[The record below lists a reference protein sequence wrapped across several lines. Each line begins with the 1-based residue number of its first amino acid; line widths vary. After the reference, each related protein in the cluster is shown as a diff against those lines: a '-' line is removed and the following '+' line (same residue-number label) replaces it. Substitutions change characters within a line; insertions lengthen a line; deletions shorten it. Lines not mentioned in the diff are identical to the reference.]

1 VAGGHNAL
9 INVPNAT
16 YPGAAVVGH
25 GGPGTEGRGYARL
38 AVQFSRR
45 SRQTELPG
53 FFSALRLVTIGE
65 RRCCKVLVV
74 AEGTNERDRGGARGH
89 ARAWTRLAWSL
100 AGLTLAMFVATI
112 PLWFLARGADL
123 PSSWSADV
131 GVGGL
136 LGGVLFLAFP
146 LVGALIASRRP
157 KNAVGW
163 LCLAVGLLWSL
174 SGVFDYYGY
183 YGAATPGSVPFP
195 VAMAGISDWIWVP
208 AVGLLGTY
216 VLLLFPDG
224 RLPSRRW
231 RPLAW
236 LSGAVILL
244 LSLGVMLAPGR
255 LGNLAGVRNP
265 FGIEGA
271 AWLTA
276 GAYAVL
282 PLLPLCMLA
291 SALSL
296 VLRYRR
302 SGGEERQQIKW
313 ITFAASVVAVL
324 YAIAM
329 IASFFFPEES
339 WTTAGSVWWLNLLTY
354 AVLSSFTLVPIAVGI
369 AVLKYRLYEIDIII
383 NRALVYVSLT
393 VMLVAIYLGGIV
405 LLQRVFVALTGQRS
419 TLAVVA
425 STLLIAALFN
435 PLRRRI
441 QSFIDR
447 RFFRSKY
454 DAAKTLEAFSAKLRN
469 DSDLDALS
477 DDLVGVVRETM
488 QPAHVSLWLRP
499 ETSPK
504 DEQRDWASSYSLR

>member
-1 VAGGHNAL
+1 MS
-9 INVPNAT
+9 
-16 YPGAAVVGH
+16 
-25 GGPGTEGRGYARL
+25 ARS
-38 AVQFSRR
+38 VSR
-45 SRQTELPG
+45 
-53 FFSALRLVTIGE
+53 
-65 RRCCKVLVV
+65 
-74 AEGTNERDRGGARGH
+74 
-89 ARAWTRLAWSL
+89 WLAWSL

-123 PSSWSADV
+123 PSSWRADL

-136 LGGVLFLAFP
+136 VGGAFFLAFP
-146 LVGALIASRRP
+146 LVGALIASTRP

-195 VAMAGISDWIWVP
+195 VAAAGISDWIWVP

-244 LSLGVMLAPGR
+244 LSVGIMLAPGP
-255 LGNLAGVRNP
+255 LDNLAGVRNP

-271 AWLTA
+271 DWLAA
-276 GAYAVL
+276 GAYALL

-313 ITFAASVVAVL
+313 IAFAASVVVVL

-329 IASFFFPEES
+329 IASFVFPEES

-354 AVLSSFTLVPIAVGI
+354 AVLSSFALVPIALGI
-369 AVLKYRLYEIDIII
+369 AVLKYRLYDIDIII
-383 NRALVYVSLT
+383 NRTLVYGALTASLAVVYLGSVVSLQT
-393 VMLVAIYLGGIV
+393 LFG
-405 LLQRVFVALTGQRS
+405 ALTGRGSQ
-419 TLAVVA
+419 LAVVA
-425 STLLIAALFN
+425 STLAIAALFT

-441 QSFIDR
+441 QAFIDR
-447 RFFRSKY
+447 RFYRRKY
-454 DAAKTLEAFSAKLRN
+454 DAQKTLEAFSAKLR
-469 DSDLDALS
+469 DETDLATLDAE
-477 DDLVGVVRETM
+477 VVSVVSRTV
-488 QPAHVSLWLRP
+488 QPANVSLWLRP
-499 ETSPK
+499 DPVPK
-504 DEQRDWASSYSLR
+504 SSGGAEPSEQHQ

>member
-1 VAGGHNAL
+1 VSHR
-9 INVPNAT
+9 
-16 YPGAAVVGH
+16 AA
-25 GGPGTEGRGYARL
+25 
-38 AVQFSRR
+38 
-45 SRQTELPG
+45 
-53 FFSALRLVTIGE
+53 
-65 RRCCKVLVV
+65 
-74 AEGTNERDRGGARGH
+74 
-89 ARAWTRLAWSL
+89 AWLAWSL
-100 AGLTLAMFVATI
+100 AGITFAVFVATI

-123 PSSWSADV
+123 PSSWRADV

-136 LGGVLFLAFP
+136 VGGAFFLAFP
-146 LVGALIASRRP
+146 LVGALIASKRP

-163 LCLAVGLLWSL
+163 LCLAVGALWAL

-195 VAMAGISDWIWVP
+195 VVAAGISDWIWVP

-224 RLPSRRW
+224 RLPSKRW

-244 LSLGVMLAPGR
+244 LSVGVMLAPGPLDN
-255 LGNLAGVRNP
+255 LGGVRNP

-271 AWLTA
+271 DWLTVA
-276 GAYAVL
+276 AFVLL

-313 ITFAASVVAVL
+313 IAFAASVVVVV

-329 IASFFFPEES
+329 IASFAFPAES

-393 VMLVAIYLGGIV
+393 AILVALYLGGVV
-405 LLQRVFVALTGQRS
+405 LLQRLFVLLTGQRS

-435 PLRRRI
+435 PMRHRI
-441 QSFIDR
+441 QAFIDR
-447 RFFRSKY
+447 RFYRRKY
-454 DAAKTLEAFSAKLRN
+454 DAAKTLESFSAKLR
-469 DSDLDALS
+469 DETDLDALS
-477 DDLVGVVRETM
+477 DNLVVAVRETM
-488 QPAHVSLWLRP
+488 QPARVSLWLRP
-499 ETSPK
+499 DAALK
-504 DEQRDWASSYSLR
+504 QDEAPG

>member
-1 VAGGHNAL
+1 
-9 INVPNAT
+9 
-16 YPGAAVVGH
+16 
-25 GGPGTEGRGYARL
+25 
-38 AVQFSRR
+38 
-45 SRQTELPG
+45 
-53 FFSALRLVTIGE
+53 
-65 RRCCKVLVV
+65 V
-74 AEGTNERDRGGARGH
+74 AEGTSKRDRGGAR
-89 ARAWTRLAWSL
+89 ANSRAAALLAWSF
-100 AGLTLAMFVATI
+100 ACLTLALFVATI
-112 PLWFLARGADL
+112 PLWFLARGAEL
-123 PSSWSADV
+123 PSSWRADLSA
-131 GVGGL
+131 GGLVGGA
-136 LGGVLFLAFP
+136 LFLAFP
-146 LVGALIASRRP
+146 LIGALIASKRP

-163 LCLAVGLLWSL
+163 LCLAVGLMWTL
-174 SGVFDYYGY
+174 SGVLDYYGY

-195 VAMAGISDWIWVP
+195 VVAAGISDWIWVP

-236 LSGAVILL
+236 LSGVVIILL
-244 LSLGVMLAPGR
+244 SFGVMLAPGP
-255 LGNLAGVRNP
+255 LDNLAGVRNP

-271 AWLTA
+271 EWLTV
-276 GAYAVL
+276 GAYALL

-313 ITFAASVVAVL
+313 IAFAASVVVVL

-329 IASFFFPEES
+329 IASFVFPAES

-369 AVLKYRLYEIDIII
+369 AVLKSRLYEIDIII

-393 VMLVAIYLGGIV
+393 VMLVALYLGGIV
-405 LLQRVFVALTGQRS
+405 LLQRVFVAFTGQRS

-447 RFFRSKY
+447 RFYRRKY
-454 DAAKTLEAFSAKLRN
+454 DARKTLDAFSTKLRN

-499 ETSPK
+499 ET
-504 DEQRDWASSYSLR
+504 ASKGKRVK

>member
-1 VAGGHNAL
+1 
-9 INVPNAT
+9 
-16 YPGAAVVGH
+16 
-25 GGPGTEGRGYARL
+25 
-38 AVQFSRR
+38 
-45 SRQTELPG
+45 
-53 FFSALRLVTIGE
+53 
-65 RRCCKVLVV
+65 
-74 AEGTNERDRGGARGH
+74 
-89 ARAWTRLAWSL
+89 
-100 AGLTLAMFVATI
+100 MFVATI

-123 PSSWSADV
+123 PSSWAADL
-131 GVGGL
+131 GVGSL
-136 LGGVLFLAFP
+136 VGGALFLAFP
-146 LVGALIASRRP
+146 LVGALITSRRP

-163 LCLAVGLLWSL
+163 LCLAIGLLWTL
-174 SGVFDYYGY
+174 GGMADYYGY
-183 YGAATPGSVPFP
+183 YGAANPGSVPFP
-195 VAMAGISDWIWVP
+195 VVAAGISDWIWVP

-244 LSLGVMLAPGR
+244 LSLGVLLAPGP
-255 LGNLAGVRNP
+255 LDNLAGVRNP

-271 AWLTA
+271 EWLTV
-276 GAYAVL
+276 GAYIVL

-302 SGGEERQQIKW
+302 SRGEERQQIKW
-313 ITFAASVVAVL
+313 IAFAASVVVVV

-329 IASFFFPEES
+329 IASFFFPKES

-369 AVLKYRLYEIDIII
+369 AVLKYRLYEIDILI
-383 NRALVYVSLT
+383 NRALVYGSLT
-393 VMLVAIYLGGIV
+393 ATLVALYFVGIV
-405 LLQRVFVALTGQRS
+405 VLQRVFVLLTGQQS

-425 STLLIAALFN
+425 STLLIAALFS
-435 PLRRRI
+435 PMRRRI

-447 RFFRSKY
+447 GFYRRKY
-454 DAAKTLEAFSAKLRN
+454 DAAKTLEVFSAKLR
-469 DSDLDALS
+469 DETDLDALS

-499 ETSPK
+499 EASPK
-504 DEQRDWASSYSLR
+504 GAQAE

>member
-1 VAGGHNAL
+1 
-9 INVPNAT
+9 
-16 YPGAAVVGH
+16 
-25 GGPGTEGRGYARL
+25 
-38 AVQFSRR
+38 
-45 SRQTELPG
+45 
-53 FFSALRLVTIGE
+53 
-65 RRCCKVLVV
+65 V
-74 AEGTNERDRGGARGH
+74 AEGTSKRDRGGAR
-89 ARAWTRLAWSL
+89 ANTRASAWLAWSL

-123 PSSWSADV
+123 PSSWRADV

-136 LGGVLFLAFP
+136 VAGVLFLAFP
-146 LVGALIASRRP
+146 LVGALIASRKP

-163 LCLAVGLLWSL
+163 LCVAIGLLWSL

-195 VAMAGISDWIWVP
+195 VVMAGISDWIWVP

-236 LSGAVILL
+236 LSGAVIFLL
-244 LSLGVMLAPGR
+244 TFGIMLAPGP
-255 LGNLAGVRNP
+255 LNNLAGVRNP

-271 AWLTA
+271 EWLTA
-276 GAYAVL
+276 GAYVLL

-313 ITFAASVVAVL
+313 IAFAASVVVVL

-329 IASFFFPEES
+329 IASFLFPAES

-369 AVLKYRLYEIDIII
+369 AVLKYRLYEIDILI
-383 NRALVYVSLT
+383 NRALVYGSLT
-393 VMLVAIYLGGIV
+393 ATLVALYFGGIV
-405 LLQRVFVALTGQRS
+405 VLQRVFVLLTGQQS

-425 STLLIAALFN
+425 STLLIAALFT

-441 QSFIDR
+441 QAFIDR
-447 RFFRSKY
+447 RFYRSKY
-454 DAAKTLEAFSAKLRN
+454 NAAKSLEAFSAQLRN
-469 DSDLDALS
+469 EADLDALS
-477 DDLVGVVRETM
+477 YDLVGVVRETM
-488 QPAHVSLWLRP
+488 QPAHVSLWLRSD
-499 ETSPK
+499 TGSK
-504 DEQRDWASSYSLR
+504 D

>member
-1 VAGGHNAL
+1 VATDAN
-9 INVPNAT
+9 
-16 YPGAAVVGH
+16 
-25 GGPGTEGRGYARL
+25 EQGRG
-38 AVQFSRR
+38 V
-45 SRQTELPG
+45 
-53 FFSALRLVTIGE
+53 
-65 RRCCKVLVV
+65 
-74 AEGTNERDRGGARGH
+74 GGISP
-89 ARAWTRLAWSL
+89 RAAAWLAWSL
-100 AGLTLAMFVATI
+100 ACLTLAMFVAII

-123 PSSWSADV
+123 PSSWRADLS
-131 GVGGL
+131 VGGL
-136 LGGVLFLAFP
+136 VGGAFFLAFP

-163 LCLAVGLLWSL
+163 LCLAIGLLWTL
-174 SGVFDYYGY
+174 SGMFDYYGY

-195 VAMAGISDWIWVP
+195 VVMAGISNWVWVP

-236 LSGAVILL
+236 LSGVILL
-244 LSLGVMLAPGR
+244 LSVGVMLAPGR
-255 LGNLAGVRNP
+255 LEDLGGVRNP

-271 AWLTA
+271 PWLTV

-313 ITFAASVVAVL
+313 IAFAASVVVVV

-329 IASFFFPEES
+329 IASFVFPAES
-339 WTTAGSVWWLNLLTY
+339 WTTGGSVWWLNLLTY

-393 VMLVAIYLGGIV
+393 ATLVALYLGGIV
-405 LLQRVFVALTGQRS
+405 LLQRVFVAFTGQRS

-447 RFFRSKY
+447 RFYRSKY
-454 DAAKTLEAFSAKLRN
+454 DARKTLEAFSTKLREET
-469 DSDLDALS
+469 DLEALTS
-477 DDLVGVVRETM
+477 EVVGVVRETV

-499 ETSPK
+499 DKAP
-504 DEQRDWASSYSLR
+504 DRQQAD